1 MTTPRDLDT
10 ALEAIKTSM
19 AAQLPHRVVSRSLL
33 LDPMSADEADLRK
46 GVLCLVNGGGGK
58 WANYLGREGQLGQ
71 ANLSI
76 VGFVLVDEAS
86 APVDVERAELAL
98 LDDVLGWVHN
108 PGLPRPVNSVL
119 PLEFRQSGQLEH
131 PFGWMVLT
139 LNVKP

>member
-1 MTTPRDLDT
+1 MTTARDLDT
-10 ALEAIKTSM
+10 ALETIKTSL
-19 AAQLPHRVVSRSLL
+19 AAQLPLRVVSRSLL

-98 LDDVLGWVHN
+98 LDDVLGWCAN
-108 PGLPRPVNSVL
+108 PGAVSPVQTA
-119 PLEFRQSGQLEH
+119 PQEFRQSHQLEQ
-131 PFGWMVLT
+131 PYGWFVLT
-139 LNVKP
+139 LDVRT